1 MTTESKPKVIQVE
14 TGGLI
19 GSIWFIGWLFTIAF
33 AKLIWWQA
41 LLGIVIWPYFLG
53 LAAR

>member
-1 MTTESKPKVIQVE
+1 MAPEDKGRKINVD
-14 TGGLI
+14 TGLV
-19 GSIWFIGWLFTIAF
+19 GSIWFIGWLFTLAF

-53 LAAR
+53 LAAH